1 MEKINWGIIG
11 PGSIAEVF
19 ADALTVSDKGQL
31 YAVASRNVERARV
44 FAEKYNAVEIYNSY
58 QTLIDDPNVDII
70 YIATPQSHHYQQAK
84 LCLQAGKALL
94 MEKPCTVNAKQIA
107 ALIELSQR
115 KGVFFQEALWSR
127 FMPCFTKIKQ
137 WIENGEIG
145 ELQYIT

>member
-70 YIATPQSHHYQQAK
+70 YIATPQSHHY
-84 LCLQAGKALL
+84 
-94 MEKPCTVNAKQIA
+94 
-107 ALIELSQR
+107 
-115 KGVFFQEALWSR
+115 
-127 FMPCFTKIKQ
+127 
-137 WIENGEIG
+137 
-145 ELQYIT
+145 